1 MPMLHAGSQGQGSLL
16 DLATPG
22 PITPQMVS
30 PEIIDS
36 TQSNIKHG
44 DIETIKCLGERSIA
58 GIFVQPREMVS
69 SITKGGTM
77 IAKSSQVA
85 CGAVASC
92 WMSGSV

>member
-1 MPMLHAGSQGQGSLL
+1 MPMLHARSQGEGSLL

-30 PEIIDS
+30 PEIIGLPK
-36 TQSNIKHG
+36 QSPKHG
-44 DIETIKCLGERSIA
+44 DIETVKCLGDGSIA
-58 GIFVQPREMVS
+58 GIFVQPRQMGS

-85 CGAVASC
+85 FGAVAGC
-92 WMSGSV
+92 